1 MIRQWSKEKEDPPLG
16 NLRDSNAWM
25 SVYEHLK
32 DGIIK
37 GTYSPGERLNEREI
51 AKLIGVSRTPTREA
65 LKVLEYEGFVT
76 NITKKGAVVKKYS
89 LGELDVI
96 HRMLIRLESLAVE
109 MALPKLSKDD
119 IARLEEI
126 NRRLKGLASERR
138 YNDYFTL
145 SFEFHFFFPRATGS
159 RELLDAISQL
169 RKRAFRF
176 HYGHLTQV
184 HNSAQYTKDHQDII
198 DALKGKTRKKP
209 EKLME
214 AHIERTRKAMWDYYR
229 MFGLRTALPGSFSST
244 ASTLYPFELVPP
256 GTLA

>member
-1 MIRQWSKEKEDPPLG
+1 LG
-16 NLRDSNAWM
+16 NLKDSNAWM
-25 SVYEHLK
+25 KVYEHLR

-37 GTYSPGERLNEREI
+37 GTYSPGERLNERQI
-51 AKLIGVSRTPTREA
+51 AELVGVSRTPTREA

-89 LGELDVI
+89 LEELDMI
-96 HRMLIRLESLAVE
+96 HRMLTRLESLAVE
-109 MALPKLSKDD
+109 MAVPKLSKDD
-119 IARLEEI
+119 IARLEEV
-126 NRRLKGLASERR
+126 NRRLKALASERR
-138 YNDYFTL
+138 YNDYFAL

-159 RELLDAISQL
+159 RELLDTISQL

-176 HYGHLTQV
+176 HYGHLVQV
-184 HNSAQYTKDHQDII
+184 HNSEQYTKDHQDMI

-229 MFGLRTALPGSFSST
+229 MFGILAAPPGSCSPT
-244 ASTLYPFELVPP
+244 ASGLYPFELAPR
-256 GTLA
+256 GTLPQSSALRNPG